1 MNLLKAVHEE
11 ILGLLWDDGFN
22 GAAQMFFR
30 FVRLAFLGR
39 HIRAVTIEKV
49 LHQPEIELV
58 RLDNFR
64 LDTNVSKSYIGA
76 IEIDA
81 LINH

>member
-11 ILGLLWDDGFN
+11 IFGLFWDDGFN

-49 LHQPEIELV
+49 LHQPEIDLI

-64 LDTNVSKSYIGA
+64 LDNASKTYMGA

-81 LINH
+81 LINHA